1 MRHLYDGYQPACA
14 GLLLAQTRTVGPGV
28 TRRGLIR
35 GAPIMLSISRPMWVT
50 KGRAVLLAGV
60 LLATGLG
67 TTACT
72 ENTGKGAAIGAAAGA
87 GLGVLNGGIIRSA

>member
-1 MRHLYDGYQPACA
+1 M
-14 GLLLAQTRTVGPGV
+14 
-28 TRRGLIR
+28 IN
-35 GAPIMLSISRPMWVT
+35 ISRPMWVT
-50 KGRAVLLAGV
+50 KCRAMLVAGV

-87 GLGVLNGGIIRSA
+87 GLGVMNGGIIRSASTGAAVGAAGGYIYDQVRD